1 MPLYSAFVIYAF
13 AWFIS
18 LLVVLPLRLTTQGE
32 AGEKVAGTPSSAPV
46 NPQLRKKLVI
56 TTVAA
61 TVVFVLIYVT
71 IVYGGI
77 TLEDIDVINRWA
89 NG

>member
-1 MPLYSAFVIYAF
+1 MPLYTAFVVYAF

-46 NPQLRKKLVI
+46 DPQLRKKLVI
-56 TTVAA
+56 TTISA
-61 TVVFVLIYVT
+61 TVVFAVIYSI

-77 TLEDIDVINRWA
+77 TIEDIDVINRWA